1 MVPSLILNQLI
12 KNDLDLFLLDRAV
25 AAGGALI
32 YIRKVIETPSDT
44 SSLWLEGVE
53 RIEAL
58 AEILST
64 PSLIAAKAKP
74 RLL

>member
-1 MVPSLILNQLI
+1 MSGIQHSQQL
-12 KNDLDLFLLDRAV
+12 
-25 AAGGALI
+25 
-32 YIRKVIETPSDT
+32 YYSKVIETPSDT

-74 RLL
+74 RLLWIGSKRGKKISHEFG

>member
-1 MVPSLILNQLI
+1 M
-12 KNDLDLFLLDRAV
+12 
-25 AAGGALI
+25 AALATI
-32 YIRKVIETPSDT
+32 DYYSKVIETPSDT

>member
-1 MVPSLILNQLI
+1 MVYNHKDKKSETLISFVQTNCHM
-12 KNDLDLFLLDRAV
+12 R
-25 AAGGALI
+25 
-32 YIRKVIETPSDT
+32 YYSKVIETPSDT